1 MSKLGVFRC
10 IYDKN
15 RDRNRDRFSK
25 AYKMRYKIRLDN
37 RTTQKRKNGFPV
49 VVFLSQNSER
59 KKVNLKLFSESE
71 DWDFEKQLPK
81 NDRNKV
87 LAIQKKKLLLDHM
100 LLDIDA
106 GELYS
111 LERVKNTLLGIAA
124 PISADPASFLEFAAI
139 FIQEKKDANSI
150 STALGYENA
159 VNRMRTFRSKLLFS
173 DIDYNLLNK
182 FKAWRLADGNSKSTV
197 HTYLRKYRTIWNEAF
212 RRGHVSGASPFEG
225 VFQGITVKAN
235 RTKKRNISKASIQK
249 LEAVQGLTMYHQ
261 RAVDLFLLLFY
272 CGGQDLKDVYYL
284 ENSQINKGR
293 IYFVRGKLSGN
304 GYEFDLKIVPKAQKI
319 IDTYKVSGKFLFPW
333 RKDFAGYK
341 GFRDNLRRS
350 MDFIQQEQNI
360 EVLPL
365 GGPIRIKV
373 ARHSFATIAKNL
385 FVETDLLRELMGHER
400 DDVDTIY
407 KDKYPQE
414 MRDAAHLKIIN

>member
-1 MSKLGVFRC
+1 
-10 IYDKN
+10 
-15 RDRNRDRFSK
+15 
-25 AYKMRYKIRLDN
+25 MRYKIKLDDRAN
-37 RTTQKRKNGFPV
+37 QKRKNGFPV

-59 KKVNLKLFSESE
+59 KKVILNLFSEAE

-81 NDRNKV
+81 NDRKAV
-87 LAIQKKKLLLDHM
+87 LEIMKKKLLLDHM

-106 GELYS
+106 GEFYS
-111 LERVKNTLLGIAA
+111 LDRAKNTLLGFAAA
-124 PISADPASFLEFAAI
+124 PSADPVSFFDFADM
-139 FIQEKKDANSI
+139 FIQEKRNGNNI

-159 VNRMRTFRSKLLFS
+159 INRLRTFRSNLSFS

-197 HTYLRKYRTIWNEAF
+197 HTYLRKYRTIWNEAV
-212 RRGHVSGASPFEG
+212 RRGFVSGKNPFEG

-249 LEAVQGLTMYHQ
+249 LEGVQGLTMYHQ

-272 CGGQDLKDVYYL
+272 FGGQDLKDVYYL
-284 ENSQINKGR
+284 ENTQINNGR

-319 IDTYKVSGKFLFPW
+319 IDRYKVAGKYLFPW

-341 GFRDNLRRS
+341 SFRDNLRRS
-350 MDFIQQEQNI
+350 MDLIQTEQSI
-360 EVLPL
+360 DVLPL
-365 GGPIRIKV
+365 GGHIRIKV

-385 FVETDLLRELMGHER
+385 FVDTDLLRELMGHER

-407 KDKYPQE
+407 KDKYPEE
-414 MRDAAHLKIIN
+414 MRDAAQLKIIN